1 MGNMLGGPF
10 GLRKMKDYDSSFES
24 SKYFDSYKKA
34 NADYQKKR
42 DDYLAE
48 REAKQ
53 KAEQSKRPF
62 SFNRKNSSSGSS
74 SKDDAAKKA
83 ALEKEVQ
90 AAIGSAPS
98 IRDYYN
104 QFKDWKGQ
112 GSPEYQA
119 VNEQVDNS
127 MQDNPASSGGS
138 APFGS
143 AVAKGYELS
152 GARSKVYGYSPSQ
165 PAGDGVGRRQTDESG
180 ESGGDLGTA
189 GDAGTGQ
196 PVRKRY
202 KPLGK

>member
-1 MGNMLGGPF
+1 MGNRLGGVF
-10 GLRKMKDYDSSFES
+10 GLRTMNNYDKSFES
-24 SKYFDSYKKA
+24 SKYFDSYKQA
-34 NADYQKKR
+34 DADYQKKR
-42 DDYLAE
+42 DDYLAD
-48 REAKQ
+48 RTAKQ
-53 KAEQSKRPF
+53 QAEQSKRPF
-62 SFNRKNSSSGSS
+62 SLHRKDSSSSS
-74 SKDDAAKKA
+74 SSEDDAAKKA

-119 VNEQVDNS
+119 VNEQVDNRT
-127 MQDNPASSGGS
+127 QDNPASSGGS
-138 APFGS
+138 APSGS

-165 PAGDGVGRRQTDESG
+165 PAGDGVGRRQTDETG
-180 ESGGDLGTA
+180 ESGGDLGTS